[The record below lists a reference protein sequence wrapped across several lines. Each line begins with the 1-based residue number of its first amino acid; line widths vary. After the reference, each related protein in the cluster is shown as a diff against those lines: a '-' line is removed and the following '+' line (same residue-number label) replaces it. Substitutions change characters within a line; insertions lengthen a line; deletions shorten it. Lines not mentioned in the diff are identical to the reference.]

1 MRILRKKHISVVILL
16 AVAMLLT
23 VSCSTQKNTAMTR
36 FYHSFTANYN
46 TYFNGHQAFTEGVQ
60 SQEKS
65 NKDDYTQIIP
75 VFPVGNESTRSA
87 GKSNFETAIKKAEK
101 AIKAHSIQA
110 KPDLSARERRS
121 AKGKQKL
128 AMVEYNPF
136 LKNAWMMMGKS
147 QFYKGEFIEAASTF
161 GYIIRMYAAEPKVAN
176 EARTWLARCYS
187 GIDWHYDA
195 ENTLRLVSKDS
206 MTSRI
211 SKEYQLSMADL
222 LVRQEQFDAA
232 IPFLT
237 YSAKHTGSSLQK
249 ARLWF
254 LLAQLYRMKGDT
266 KLAYKSLSKT
276 ISKNPPFELDFAARI
291 MQTQVLSTNSSQG
304 VRMISKLKRMSHNPK
319 YKDHLEQVYFA
330 MGNIYLARE
339 DTTNA
344 IASYEKG
351 RTKSTSSSIEKGVL
365 LLKLG
370 ELYWDIRRYDHAQK
384 CYSEAIG
391 MLDKK
396 REGYDEATRRS
407 KVLDKLVPY
416 TNAVHLQDSLQALS
430 VMDEKD
436 RNAAID
442 RAIEMEKARQ
452 EAERKAKKDSA
463 AQARANEMDGDNGTL
478 PGNNNRNNSK
488 GNANNT
494 GETVTWYFYNPQAVL
509 QGKENFRKIWGQR
522 KNEDNWRRSNRTV
535 LADIKEEIDLDNLT
549 DEQKDSLAQE
559 EARADSI
566 AKAEKDSMSLDVNN
580 PLKRDYYM
588 KQIPFTQ
595 EQKDASNLIIMDGLH
610 HAGVIMKDDME
621 DKDLAE
627 SMLGRVVN
635 QYPTYSQMQDVY
647 YQLFLMYL
655 RWNEPD
661 KAERY
666 KLLLQEQYPES
677 DTTKIVTNPN
687 FERNMKFGREL
698 EDRLYTETYEAFKLH
713 DYATVEE
720 NTRISGE
727 EFPDG
732 INRPK
737 FLFVSALSRLTPETD
752 KEIAKEL
759 RELVKKFPDS
769 DVSKLAGMIVK
780 GIEAGR
786 KVGQGGYDMSS
797 LWSYRTSSD
806 SVALDSASAAN
817 QLSAERDIPFVCI
830 IAYPSDSL
838 DDNTLLYN
846 LARFNFGEYT
856 SRNYDMSI
864 ESARGLTQFRITG
877 FENHR
882 EAHGYAHK
890 IYQDKDLAPTL
901 RRTRIFLVSEKN
913 QKLIGVNYSFDD
925 YAKYY
930 EKMFAPLK
938 LDSTLTVDED
948 PAVKMYYEDEVPD
961 DPQANRIT
969 DENDG
974 DEYDISGDN
983 GEQYEEIPI
992 DVPAT
997 PSANEGEDIP
1007 VAQEKT
1013 DDTGGQTE
1021 EIPILPSTDTGNDDT
1036 PSEEIPAPAQPDA
1049 PAKPEPTKK
1058 EEPAK
1063 EEPTPTP
1070 PAQPEAPAKPEQPTK
1085 KEPAKEEPTPT
1096 IPAQPEQPAK
1106 QEPTKTEPA
1115 KPEPTK
1121 TEPAKEEP
1129 AKKETPKQPEKEDD
1143 DPVYDESED
1152 DPIYE
1157 EDAPEQPAKKEP
1169 AKKDT
1174 PEEDD
1179 EEGEWYPI

>member
-1 MRILRKKHISVVILL
+1 MHKTQIHIVILL
-16 AVAMLLT
+16 AVIALLT
-23 VSCSTQKNTAMTR
+23 TSCSTQKNTAVTR
-36 FYHSFTANYN
+36 FYHSFTARYN
-46 TYFNGHQAFTEGVQ
+46 TYYNGNQAFIEGVQ

-65 NKDDYTQIIP
+65 NKDDYTQLIP
-75 VFPVGNESTRSA
+75 VFPVGNEATRSA
-87 GKSNFETAIKKAEK
+87 GKSNFETAIQKAEK

-110 KPDLSARERRS
+110 KPDLSAREHRT

-161 GYIIRMYAAEPKVAN
+161 GYIIRLYAAEPKVAN

-187 GIDWHYDA
+187 GIDWYYDA
-195 ENTLRLVSKDS
+195 ENALRLVSRDS

-211 SKEYQLSMADL
+211 DKEYKLSMADL
-222 LVRQEQFDAA
+222 LVRQEHFDEA

-237 YSAKHTGSSLQK
+237 YSAKHAGSSLQK

-254 LLAQLYRMKGDT
+254 LLAQLYRMKGET

-276 ISKNPPFELDFAARI
+276 IGKNPPFELDFAARI
-291 MQTQVLSTNSSQG
+291 MQTQVLSTNSNQG
-304 VRMISKLKRMSHNPK
+304 GRMISKLKRMARNQK
-319 YKDHLEQVYFA
+319 YADNLEQVYFA

-344 IASYEKG
+344 IYSYEKG
-351 RTKSTSSSIEKGVL
+351 RSKATKSSIEKGVL
-365 LLKLG
+365 LLKLAD
-370 ELYWDIRRYDHAQK
+370 LYWDIRRYDKAQK

-391 MLDKK
+391 ILDKK

-416 TNAVHLQDSLQALS
+416 TSAVHLQDSLQALS
-430 VMDEKD
+430 LMDEKD

-463 AQARANEMDGDNGTL
+463 AQARAGEMNGDTGPL
-478 PGNNNRNNSK
+478 SGNNRNNNQK
-488 GNANNT
+488 KDNNSDEAT
-494 GETVTWYFYNPQAVL
+494 TWYFYNTQAVL

-522 KNEDNWRRSNRTV
+522 KNEDDWRRSNRTV
-535 LADIKEEIDLDNLT
+535 LADVKEELDLENLT
-549 DEQKDSLAQE
+549 DEQKDSVAQSQ
-559 EARADSI
+559 ARADSI
-566 AKAEKDSMSLDVNN
+566 AKARKDSMNLDENN
-580 PLKRDYYM
+580 PLKREYYL

-595 EQKDASNLIIMDGLH
+595 EQKDSSNLIIMDGLH

-621 DKDLAE
+621 DKNLAE

-661 KAERY
+661 KAEHY
-666 KLLLQEQYPES
+666 KLLLQTQYPES

-687 FERNMKFGREL
+687 FERNMKFGRQL
-698 EDRLYTETYEAFKLH
+698 EDQLYTETYEAFKLR

-732 INRPK
+732 ENRPK

-752 KEIAKEL
+752 KEIAAEL
-759 RELVKKFPDS
+759 RDLVKKYPSS
-769 DVSKLAGMIVK
+769 DVSHLAGMIVK
-780 GIEAGR
+780 GIEGGR

-797 LWSYRTSSD
+797 LWSYRSSSD
-806 SVALDSASAAN
+806 SVALDSASAASR
-817 QLSAERDIPFVCI
+817 LSAERETPFVCI
-830 IAYPSDSL
+830 IAYPTDSL
-838 DDNTLLYN
+838 NENHLLYN
-846 LARFNFGEYT
+846 IARFNFSEYT
-856 SRNYDMSI
+856 SRNYDMTI

-877 FENHR
+877 FVNHK
-882 EAHGYAHK
+882 EAHGYAHN

-901 RRTRIFLVSEKN
+901 KRTRIFLVSEKN
-913 QKLIGVNYSFDD
+913 LKLIGVNYSFDD
-925 YAKYY
+925 YSKYY

-948 PAVKMYYEDEVPD
+948 PAVKMYYEDEVPE

-969 DENDG
+969 DEKEG
-974 DEYDISGDN
+974 DEYDIKADDS
-983 GEQYEEIPI
+983 EQYEEIPI
-992 DVPAT
+992 DT
-997 PSANEGEDIP
+997 PTAPTANEGEDIP
-1007 VAQEKT
+1007 MEQDKT
-1013 DDTGGQTE
+1013 DNKEQQTE
-1021 EIPILPSTDTGNDDT
+1021 EIPILPPAETDKDDSPT
-1036 PSEEIPAPAQPDA
+1036 EEIPVSNIPTEPAKEETPTPPAKEEKPAEQTQPEAPAAPAQPDA
-1049 PAKPEPTKK
+1049 PAKT
-1058 EEPAK
+1058 EPA
-1063 EEPTPTP
+1063 
-1070 PAQPEAPAKPEQPTK
+1070 
-1085 KEPAKEEPTPT
+1085 
-1096 IPAQPEQPAK
+1096 
-1106 QEPTKTEPA
+1106 KTEPA
-1115 KPEPTK
+1115 KTEPTK
-1121 TEPAKEEP
+1121 TEPAKEQP
-1129 AKKETPKQPEKEDD
+1129 AKKEDPKKEDEKKD
-1143 DPVYDESED
+1143 DEPVYDESEE
-1152 DPIYE
+1152 DPVYE
-1157 EDAPEQPAKKEP
+1157 EDVPQKPAKKQP
-1169 AKKDT
+1169 TKKET

-1179 EEGEWYPI
+1179 DGEWYPID